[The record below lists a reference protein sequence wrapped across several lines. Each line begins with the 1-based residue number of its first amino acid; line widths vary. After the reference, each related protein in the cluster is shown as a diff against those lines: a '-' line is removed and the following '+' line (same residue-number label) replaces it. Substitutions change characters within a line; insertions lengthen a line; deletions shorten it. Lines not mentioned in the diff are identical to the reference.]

1 MRLLLSPVLFLF
13 RLSGTSS
20 HAFKLPVSRFS
31 SSLAFNTKSHIPYRI
46 RDVTLDD
53 INKINACNLINLQEH
68 YTFPFYQA
76 QISQFPQLS
85 LIAETENSETV
96 SFVFYFFHCLFF
108 FQIGY
113 ALGKLSHFDDNP
125 SGPSGHVISI
135 AVNSAFRGN
144 GIAQQLLNIL
154 HEKMVRHYDL
164 DSVDLFC
171 RVSILF
177 LLE

>member
-108 FQIGY
+108 FRLDTPWESSVTSMITQADHLVMLLASRLIP
-113 ALGKLSHFDDNP
+113 LFEEMELH
-125 SGPSGHVISI
+125 
-135 AVNSAFRGN
+135 NS
-144 GIAQQLLNIL
+144 
-154 HEKMVRHYDL
+154 Y
-164 DSVDLFC
+164 
-171 RVSILF
+171 
-177 LLE
+177 